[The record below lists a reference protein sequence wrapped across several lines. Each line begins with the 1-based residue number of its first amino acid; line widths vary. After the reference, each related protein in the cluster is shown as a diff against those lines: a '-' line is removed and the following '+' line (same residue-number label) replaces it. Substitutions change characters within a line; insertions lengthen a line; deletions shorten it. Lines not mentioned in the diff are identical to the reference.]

1 MKKFLWLVVAL
12 ATMVLVGCDNPINSG
27 INDSE
32 NEKIPFGWYEYT
44 RETTSDLPEQK
55 SVIIYINKNGDIE
68 RIGNEVWEYEKTALT
83 NFKTLYKNLSPEDIR
98 DDYFQITSAPNYKYL
113 TILNDEKLDAG
124 WYSYKT
130 DNGATTN
137 YIYLN
142 SKGTVAIAGDTKR
155 FDSDAMILLYEAF
168 YSENISI
175 QKTNIGF
182 STTQNNMAIEFSLTN
197 EIPDWCKKF
206 EYL

>member
-1 MKKFLWLVVAL
+1 MKRFLWLVVAL

-137 YIYLN
+137 YIYIN
-142 SKGTVAIAGDTKR
+142 SKGTVAIAGDTER
-155 FDSDAMILLYEAF
+155 FDSAQMNLLYETF
-168 YSENISI
+168 YNENISI

-182 STTQNNMAIEFSLTN
+182 SATQNNIVMEFSLTN
-197 EIPDWCKKF
+197 EIPDWCKNF